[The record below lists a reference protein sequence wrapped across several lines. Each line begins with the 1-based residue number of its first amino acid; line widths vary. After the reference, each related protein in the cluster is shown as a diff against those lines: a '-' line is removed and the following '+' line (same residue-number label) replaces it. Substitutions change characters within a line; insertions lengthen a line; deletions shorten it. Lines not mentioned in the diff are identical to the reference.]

1 MMRDLGDGLIL
12 RCAEE
17 SDVERLIEHAKAVF
31 EPTDVPFLHRLI
43 RFHRGFRYSDS
54 FVVANKS
61 SNQIVSFLCLKRCV
75 CVLQG
80 VKLQAGQM
88 EMVGTLAD
96 HRHRGL
102 IRALNAAFED
112 RVTEYGLDLLV
123 IAGIPYF
130 YRTFGYEYAVPL
142 GGNLAVPAEAIPA
155 LKKGEK
161 EPAHIERVTEQTFP
175 VYLECRQKRNSY
187 LDLYREVNPEEYQYY
202 SAGKLGEAC
211 ALEHYLVKQGNRP
224 VGSFNLTVAWGNL
237 EIRELWLEDVN
248 HLPSVLRFA
257 KMVAQKRE
265 LPLHVEPPSREA
277 LVPYL
282 ERISG
287 STFTKPYC
295 WYTRIPSIK
304 KFLETI
310 TPALEARIANSEFRG
325 LTDTLRLSC
334 YREGFT
340 IAFRD
345 GRISEIKAVPRQ
357 ELKDMHVAVPPLV
370 VNQLLLGYRSFPELA
385 QIYPD
390 VLANALKVPIVT
402 VLFPKL
408 RTNLSPEA

>member
-1 MMRDLGDGLIL
+1 MMRDLADGLIL

-31 EPTDVPFLHRLI
+31 EPTEVPFLHRLI
-43 RFHRGFRYSDS
+43 TFHPGFRYSDS
-54 FVVANKS
+54 FVVADKS
-61 SNQIVSFLCLKRCV
+61 SNRIVSFLCLIRSI

-80 VKLQAGQM
+80 VELQVGQM
-88 EMVGTLAD
+88 HMVGTLAD

-112 RVTEYGLDLLV
+112 RVTEYNLDLLV

-130 YRTFGYEYAVPL
+130 YRTFGYEYAIPL
-142 GGNLAVPAEAIPA
+142 GGDLAMPAEAIPA

-161 EPAHIERVTEQTFP
+161 EPGHIERVTEQTFP

-187 LDLYREVNPEEYQYY
+187 LDLYRKVNLEDYQYH
-202 SAGKLGEAC
+202 SAGKLGEEC
-211 ALEHYLVKQGNRP
+211 ALEHYLVKQANRP
-224 VGSFNLTVAWGNL
+224 VGSFNVTVAWGNL
-237 EIRELWLEDVN
+237 EIRELWLEDVS

-257 KMVAQKRE
+257 KTVAQKRD
-265 LPLHVEPPSREA
+265 LPLHIEPPSRDA

-287 STFTKPYC
+287 SKFTKPYC

-310 TPALEARIANSEFRG
+310 TPVLEARIAKSEFRG

-334 YREGFT
+334 YREGFA
-340 IAFRD
+340 IVFRD
-345 GRISEIKAVPRQ
+345 GNISEITALPRQ
-357 ELKDMHVAVPPLV
+357 ELRDMHVAVPPLV
-370 VNQLLLGYRSFPELA
+370 INQLLLGYRSFPELA

-390 VLANALKVPIVT
+390 VFANAVKMPIVT

-408 RTNLSPEA
+408 RANLSPEA